1 MLAST
6 PPERPHLCINLKG
19 FIAMEHEHKL
29 LVVTDEVVSQ
39 TSLGEGLIEV
49 DPSGSGVDEQD
60 DARMHQQALRRFRPI
75 QLWICLLFFVEGVL
89 GVFVVGWPALI
100 LCILGILYM
109 AWVAKRS
116 NAPASEDM
124 NQGHMYG
131 GDARL
136 PTTRWRP

>member
-1 MLAST
+1 
-6 PPERPHLCINLKG
+6 
-19 FIAMEHEHKL
+19 MEHEHKL

-39 TSLGEGLIEV
+39 TSLGEGLIEAEV
-49 DPSGSGVDEQD
+49 LDPSGSGVDEQD
-60 DARMHQQALRRFRPI
+60 DARMHQQVLRRFRPI

-124 NQGHMYG
+124 NRG
-131 GDARL
+131 GL
-136 PTTRWRP
+136 E